1 MHYCE
6 CNINKAK
13 YEMSILK
20 EISRDEL
27 LGVSSRVAELVQI
40 LYEGVLEE
48 DHLPHKCFV
57 N

>member
-6 CNINKAK
+6 FNINKAK
-13 YEMSILK
+13 YEMRILK

-27 LGVSSRVAELVQI
+27 LGVSWRVAELVQI